1 VRLSFSNIAWELD
14 EEDAV
19 AGLLASRGLTL
30 VDVAPGKY
38 FPEPA
43 AVTEADL
50 AAVRKL
56 WADRGFAIEG
66 MQALLF
72 GTTGLNLF
80 SDPDDVMF
88 DRLVAVCRIGGGLG
102 AKALTFGSPRQRDR
116 TGLDDAAALAIA
128 SDFFGRL
135 GDVAANHG
143 VVVCLEPNP
152 EVYGCNF
159 MTTTKA
165 AADVVAAIGH
175 PAVRLQLDVGAIA
188 LNGESA
194 TQAVSDY
201 APLIGHV
208 HASEPKLVVLGDAG
222 APHAEAAAALRR
234 HRPEL
239 AVTIEMGPAP
249 EPHVAAV
256 GRALDVAMGTYGA

>member
-1 VRLSFSNIAWELD
+1 MRLSFSNIAWELD
-14 EEDAV
+14 EEEAV
-19 AGLLASRGLTL
+19 AAVLSSRGLSL

-38 FPEPA
+38 FPDPRA
-43 AVTEADL
+43 ATDADL
-50 AAVRKL
+50 AVVRKL
-56 WADRGFAIEG
+56 WRDRGFAIEG

-80 SDPDDVMF
+80 ADPDGVMF
-88 DRLVAVCRIGGGLG
+88 DWLVAVCRIGSGLG
-102 AKALTFGSPRQRDR
+102 ARALTFGSPRQRDR
-116 TGLDDAAALAIA
+116 TGLDDAAALEIA
-128 SDFFGRL
+128 RDFFGRL

-159 MTTTKA
+159 MTTTKDA
-165 AADVVAAIGH
+165 AAVVTAIGH
-175 PAVRLQLDVGAIA
+175 PAIRLQLDVGAIA

-201 APLIGHV
+201 APIIGHI

-222 APHAEAAAALRR
+222 APHAEAAAALRH
-234 HRPEL
+234 HRPDL

-256 GRALDVAMGTYGA
+256 SRALDVAIGTYGA